1 MTAFDIDH
9 DGYLELNEQLYM
21 YVKQLGEILTNLN
34 TSLKNIDV
42 ATQGKATPLWQ
53 EAQLQ
58 WTQTYTDME
67 TKLNSQSLSSIN
79 VHEIFSEGD
88 SRGQGIMLG

>member
-21 YVKQLGEILTNLN
+21 YVRQLGDILTNLN
-34 TSLKNIDV
+34 TSLKNIEV

-53 EAQLQ
+53 EAQQQ
-58 WTQTYTDME
+58 WTLTYTDME

>member
-21 YVKQLGEILTNLN
+21 HVNQLGDIIDNLN
-34 TSLKNIDV
+34 TALRNIGA
-42 ATQGKATPLWQ
+42 ATKGKATPLWQ
-53 EAQLQ
+53 EAQFNWNLA
-58 WTQTYTDME
+58 YEDMKN
-67 TKLNSQSLSSIN
+67 KLNRQSMSSIN

-88 SRGQGIMLG
+88 NRGQGIMLQ